1 MPYCLLLDMRW
12 SRKSVHGPSSAEW
25 TSLSN
30 TSMEMAPCFIREGGG
45 IVSLLHIGILE
56 TSFSVVLGSS
66 KLHLI

>member
-1 MPYCLLLDMRW
+1 MAQVVQDGLVLVILVWKWLHVLL
-12 SRKSVHGPSSAEW
+12 G
-25 TSLSN
+25 
-30 TSMEMAPCFIREGGG
+30 MEGVG